1 MKTLLITLA
10 ALAPWAYLVLMA
22 LLHRRFPAIWAARR
36 PVSDYGLGPAR
47 PYFWAAAGA
56 GLVATLAL
64 AGALALAPPDFP
76 RRLPSLGY
84 LLLRAL
90 ALVALIHYPTDGH
103 GRATSSAGRWHYFWA
118 IVQFTALTQLLALA
132 PAVAHYLPPGPLP
145 MLLTL
150 LAPIGTGSLAGLVL
164 ALLLRPLRPY
174 FAALERLFLLSCA
187 LYLSA
192 LALALG

>member
-10 ALAPWAYLVLMA
+10 ALAPWAYIALMA

-90 ALVALIHYPTDGH
+90 A
-103 GRATSSAGRWHYFWA
+103 
-118 IVQFTALTQLLALA
+118 QLLSLA

-145 MLLTL
+145 TLLTL
-150 LAPIGTGSLAGLVL
+150 LAPVGTGSLAGLVL